1 MIELRT
7 GLPGAGK
14 TLFALKQVRE
24 LAEKESRPVYY
35 FNIAGLSIPGWIE
48 LSEDQARE
56 WFTLPAKSIVVLDEA
71 QRIFRPRHHSS
82 GVPPYV
88 AELETHRHR
97 GIDLVLIT
105 QHPGLVDANVRKLV
119 GRHRHYVR
127 AFGSS
132 VVVQHEWGE
141 VNGEVDKSRADSLQ
155 TTLKHPVEVY
165 DWYKSAEVHTVK
177 RRIPARVVALV
188 VLPLVVIACGW
199 GVAHWLSGRIN
210 PPAVASKK
218 GSDALAS
225 PLPSEARPASYFEQH
240 RPRVASLAFTAPAF
254 DQVMAVKAA
263 PFPAAC
269 VASSSRCKCYTEQ
282 GTALEVEDAMC
293 RDIVARGLFDPRGTQ
308 GGSSELASSAGVA
321 SKAKVDPTP
330 FMQAHTPP
338 PGT

>member
-24 LAEKESRPVYY
+24 LAEKEGRPVYY
-35 FNIAGLSIPGWIE
+35 FNISGLAIPGWIQ
-48 LSEDQARE
+48 LDEDQARE
-56 WFTLPAKSIVVLDEA
+56 WFKLPAKSIVVLDEA

-105 QHPGLVDANVRKLV
+105 QHPGLVDSNVRKLV

-132 VVVQHEWGE
+132 VVVQHEWAE

-155 TTLKHPVEVY
+155 TTLKHPEEVY
-165 DWYKSAEVHTVK
+165 GWYKSAEVHTVK
-177 RRIPARVVALV
+177 RRIPPRMVALV
-188 VLPLVVIACGW
+188 VLPFLVAGLIW
-199 GVAHWLSGRIN
+199 GGVRWFSARIN
-210 PPAVASKK
+210 PPPVAAQK
-218 GSDALAS
+218 GQDAAAS
-225 PLPSEARPASYFEQH
+225 ALTPGTRPASFFEQH
-240 RPRVASLAFTAPAF
+240 RPRVASLPHTAPAF
-254 DQVMAVKAA
+254 DEVMSVKAA

-269 VASSSRCKCYTEQ
+269 VATASRCKCYTEQ
-282 GTALEVEDAMC
+282 ATALDVEEGIC
-293 RDIVARGLFDPRGTQ
+293 RDIVARGLFDPRGR
-308 GGSSELASSAGVA
+308 ASGDAGTA
-321 SKAKVDPTP
+321 AGAAPQAKTP
-330 FMQAHTPP
+330 ATFGLQAPET
-338 PGT
+338 